1 MVLLIGQ
8 YSTGKTTFIRYMLE
22 RDFPGSHIGPEPTTD
37 RFMAVMHGK
46 DERTI
51 PGNALAAD
59 ASRPFTALTKFGMA
73 FLNKME
79 ASQCQSPILEKLTFI
94 DTPGVLSGEKQRI
107 GRSYNFPEVRPS
119 WLLAHSHCTA
129 AVALLVDGCVCL
141 LPTSVRPSFRFCT
154 GTPVGAHS
162 VLALVCAPCCVL
174 ACVPLQL
181 GD

>member
-107 GRSYNFPEVRPS
+107 GRSYNFPEVRLS
-119 WLLAHSHCTA
+119 RALARSLTRTA
-129 AVALLVDGCVCL
+129 TVLAADGSVRASDM
-141 LPTSVRPSFRFCT
+141 TVRPSYAARDWAT
-154 GTPVGAHS
+154 GTH
-162 VLALVCAPCCVL
+162 ALCL
-174 ACVPLQL
+174 FRACRLLSRTTRGV
-181 GD
+181 